1 MTPKFLRQ
9 EAARFR
15 DMADT
20 ADREASKLR
29 LLSMAADYDARA
41 KAAAELTKP
50 SMGEAVKSSID
61 GKIAKEADEA
71 VSSDHLTAQ

>member
-29 LLSMAADYDARA
+29 LLSMAADYVARA
-41 KAAAELTKP
+41 KAADELTKP
-50 SMGEAVKSSID
+50 NMGEAVKSSTD
-61 GKIAKEADEA
+61 GEIAKDADEA
-71 VSSDHLTAQ
+71 CQAII